1 MPKAEDGGMR
11 FVAITD
17 DLELWFKETVNRGDD
32 NMEGED
38 DKIIFLGPPLEVM
51 FRPDLDR
58 GGVSK
63 RGRNNGLVVR
73 NVE

>member
-1 MPKAEDGGMR
+1 MPKTDDGWMR

-51 FRPDLDR
+51 FCSYLYGR
-58 GGVSK
+58 GIRWVCNKQDGIIDWT
-63 RGRNNGLVVR
+63 
-73 NVE
+73 